1 VSQPQTVPE
10 TAPAVYYLLLQ
21 AADVP
26 AAPDWLSPAE
36 RAALQRLTVDKR
48 RQDWLLGRWTAKQL
62 VLHLPGMGVLA
73 GDPARLTIHKRADG
87 SPVVQFVDPST
98 PPVSLTLSLS
108 HSGGVGAA
116 AAVLA
121 TGWVLGVDL
130 EQVVARHP
138 AFTAD
143 YFTAA
148 EQAQVDAWPEVGR
161 PLAVN
166 AIWSGK
172 EAALKAVRLG
182 LSQDTRAVTCV
193 LSHTSGAADGWAPF
207 TITWDAAR
215 VADGP
220 SLLGWWRAVGDY
232 VLTVATQPG
241 PAG

>member
-1 VSQPQTVPE
+1 
-10 TAPAVYYLLLQ
+10 
-21 AADVP
+21 
-26 AAPDWLSPAE
+26 
-36 RAALQRLTVDKR
+36 
-48 RQDWLLGRWTAKQL
+48 
-62 VLHLPGMGVLA
+62 MGVLA
-73 GDPARLTIHKRADG
+73 GDPARLTIHKTADG
-87 SPVVQFVDPST
+87 CPAVRFVDSPI

-108 HSGGVGAA
+108 HSDGVGAA

-121 TGWVLGVDL
+121 AGWPLGVDL

-148 EQAQVDAWPEVGR
+148 EQAQIATRPEADR

-182 LSQDTRAVTCV
+182 LSQDTRAVTCL
-193 LSHTSGAADGWAPF
+193 LSDTSAAADGWAPF
-207 TITWDAAR
+207 TIAWDANR

-220 SLLGWWRAVGDY
+220 ALLGRWRALDDY
-232 VLTVATQPG
+232 VLTIATQPSA
-241 PAG
+241 AG